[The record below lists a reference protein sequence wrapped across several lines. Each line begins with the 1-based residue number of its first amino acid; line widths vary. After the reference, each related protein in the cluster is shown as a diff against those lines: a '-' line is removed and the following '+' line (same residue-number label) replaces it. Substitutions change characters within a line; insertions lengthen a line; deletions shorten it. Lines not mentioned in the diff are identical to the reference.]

1 MKGQIVY
8 RLTIALLLTRS
19 TMLAQSSPF
28 QPQPLI
34 LTESRPVAGACFGSA
49 LAIGDFN
56 NDKTSDLAVSAP
68 CALEN
73 RAERVFIFYGRQTL
87 QRTPNLTLSTREAGI
102 GFGFTLAAGDW
113 NRDGRTD
120 LAVGAPEASNSNSED
135 SEEPFWDGRV
145 IIYHGAFNFGANST
159 TVRSPLPP
167 DPDSLIGGRF
177 GDSLASGDMDG
188 DGTSDLIVGAW
199 LLDTVVVLYGG
210 NTIGSRRTILRGGI
224 VGEQFGFAVA
234 AGDINKDGFADILI
248 GAPFGGSNGTGA
260 VYVFL
265 GGKSLSSRPNVTLPN
280 PHPPANPEVTDP
292 TFASSLAV
300 ADINGDGY
308 ADAIVGS
315 PNTSE
320 GDPTESR
327 PGRVYIYFGGPTLN
341 SAPDLILQEPD
352 PQATSAFGY
361 ALAVG
366 DLNGDGTADLA
377 VSAIGAT
384 VGNRQRAGRVYLF
397 YGGPA
402 IGPNPNFILESPSP
416 EAGAEFGTA
425 MAIGDL
431 NRDGKPDLAVGAPGA
446 SRRAGQVF
454 LYLGR

>member
-1 MKGQIVY
+1 MKGQIV
-8 RLTIALLLTRS
+8 RRFMIGLLLISS

-28 QPQPLI
+28 QPQPLV
-34 LTESRPVAGACFGSA
+34 LTESRPVANACFGWA
-49 LAIGDFN
+49 LAVGDFN

-68 CALEN
+68 CTLEN

-87 QRTPNLTLSTREAGI
+87 QRTPNVTLSTREAGI
-102 GFGFTLAAGDW
+102 GFGFALAASDW
-113 NRDGRTD
+113 TRDGRTD
-120 LAVGAPEASNSNSED
+120 LAVGAPEASNS
-135 SEEPFWDGRV
+135 EESLLDGRV
-145 IIYHGAFNFGANST
+145 IIYRGASNFGANST

-167 DPDSLIGGRF
+167 DPDFLIGGRF
-177 GDSLASGDMDG
+177 GEPLASGDVDG

-199 LLDTVVVLYGG
+199 LMDTVVVLYGG

-248 GAPFGGSNGTGA
+248 GAPFGGPNGAGV
-260 VYVFL
+260 VYIFL
-265 GGKSLSSRPNVTLPN
+265 GGKSLSGRPNVMLPN
-280 PHPPANPEVTDP
+280 PHPPANPEVADP

-341 SAPDLILQEPD
+341 SAPDLILQELD

-402 IGPNPNFILESPSP
+402 IGPNPNFILEPPSP

>member
-1 MKGQIVY
+1 
-8 RLTIALLLTRS
+8 
-19 TMLAQSSPF
+19 LA
-28 QPQPLI
+28 
-34 LTESRPVAGACFGSA
+34 V
-49 LAIGDFN
+49 GDFN

-68 CALEN
+68 CTLEN

-102 GFGFTLAAGDW
+102 GFGFALAAGDW
-113 NRDGRTD
+113 TRDGRTD
-120 LAVGAPEASNSNSED
+120 LAVGAPEASNS
-135 SEEPFWDGRV
+135 EESFLDGRV
-145 IIYHGAFNFGANST
+145 IIYRGASNFGANST

-167 DPDSLIGGRF
+167 DPDPLDPDSLMGGRF
-177 GDSLASGDMDG
+177 GEPLASGDVDG
-188 DGTSDLIVGAW
+188 DGASDLIVGAW
-199 LLDTVVVLYGG
+199 FMDTVVVLYGG
-210 NTIGSRRTILRGGI
+210 NAIGSRRTIVRGGI
-224 VGEQFGFAVA
+224 VGEQFGFAVAAFGFALA

-248 GAPFGGSNGTGA
+248 GAPLGGPNGAGV

-265 GGKSLSSRPNVTLPN
+265 GGKSLSGRPNVMLPN
-280 PHPPANPEVTDP
+280 PHPPANPEIADP

-300 ADINGDGY
+300 ADLNGDGY
-308 ADAIVGS
+308 ADIIVGS
-315 PNTSE
+315 PNTSTS
-320 GDPTESR
+320 DPMESR

-352 PQATSAFGY
+352 PQAASAFGY

-402 IGPNPNFILESPSP
+402 IGPNPNLILEPPSP

-431 NRDGKPDLAVGAPGA
+431 NKDGKPDLAVGAPGA

>member
-113 NRDGRTD
+113 TRDGRTD

-135 SEEPFWDGRV
+135 SEESFWDGRV
-145 IIYHGAFNFGANST
+145 IIYRGASNFGANST

-167 DPDSLIGGRF
+167 DPDFLMGGRF
-177 GDSLASGDMDG
+177 GDSLTSGDVDG

-199 LLDTVVVLYGG
+199 LLDTVVVL
-210 NTIGSRRTILRGGI
+210 
-224 VGEQFGFAVA
+224 
-234 AGDINKDGFADILI
+234 
-248 GAPFGGSNGTGA
+248 
-260 VYVFL
+260 
-265 GGKSLSSRPNVTLPN
+265 
-280 PHPPANPEVTDP
+280 
-292 TFASSLAV
+292 
-300 ADINGDGY
+300 
-308 ADAIVGS
+308 
-315 PNTSE
+315 
-320 GDPTESR
+320 
-327 PGRVYIYFGGPTLN
+327 
-341 SAPDLILQEPD
+341 
-352 PQATSAFGY
+352 
-361 ALAVG
+361 
-366 DLNGDGTADLA
+366 
-377 VSAIGAT
+377 
-384 VGNRQRAGRVYLF
+384 
-397 YGGPA
+397 
-402 IGPNPNFILESPSP
+402 
-416 EAGAEFGTA
+416 
-425 MAIGDL
+425 
-431 NRDGKPDLAVGAPGA
+431 
-446 SRRAGQVF
+446 
-454 LYLGR
+454 